1 MEEQGTDRLYLN
13 RSSGWEQRKK
23 GESPVRKGQEVVM
36 KWTTMVP
43 MAVLQT
49 EQVPGRTRK
58 WIQQDLVLGGE
69 KRGREEGHP
78 EQMLQDDVN

>member
-1 MEEQGTDRLYLN
+1 
-13 RSSGWEQRKK
+13 
-23 GESPVRKGQEVVM
+23 M

-58 WIQQDLVLGGE
+58 WIRQDLVLGGE
-69 KRGREEGHP
+69 KRGRGRTLEVHP
-78 EQMLQDDVN
+78 EQMIQDDVN